1 MKIMTLRTVT
11 IWTTGVMLIA
21 VVSGALFCLATDWV
35 LFYDFDNAFLWI
47 TAGPTLFVSF
57 VVSLNLKYRFPA
69 AILLFSMVGYFAMYV
84 LVLML
89 TIFVESGTL
98 LPILL
103 FLICIAWFPL
113 MIPVWVFTLVLELTE
128 RQENR

>member
-1 MKIMTLRTVT
+1 
-11 IWTTGVMLIA
+11 MLIA
-21 VVSGALFCLATDWV
+21 VVSCAFFCLVTDWV

-69 AILLFSMVGYFAMYV
+69 AILLFSTVGYFVTYV

-89 TIFVESGTL
+89 TIFVESGAL